1 MHDRVNIMQEP
12 SFTVSE
18 FVAVLNQTLDYAY
31 PVVNVVGELTNF
43 RVSRGK
49 WVYFD
54 IKDDEASVKCFGTVF
69 QLPGPLEDGM
79 MVHIV
84 ANPRLHPLYNFSL
97 NLQSITPVGEGSLKR
112 AADLLLAKLTAEGL
126 FDPHRKRPVPFAPD
140 HIGLITAKQSAAYA
154 DFIKILNERWSG
166 VLVTHRDVQVQGDPA
181 VAEIV
186 NAIEA
191 MNQLAH
197 PPEVLVI
204 TRGGGSAEDLAAFN
218 SEQVTRAV
226 AACRI
231 PTIVAIGHESDI
243 SLAELAADLRA
254 STPSNAVQLL
264 VPDKAAVLMALKEQS
279 KGMRDILV
287 AYMQNIHRDLKE
299 NAHTIQHMAEQAYLA
314 AEHTLERQTDLLEA
328 LNPQK
333 VLKRGY
339 AVVRAISG
347 DKFIKTVKGL
357 KKGDDITIDW
367 QDGSAEAII
376 SSISSRTRI

>member
-1 MHDRVNIMQEP
+1 MQEP

-79 MVHIV
+79 MVRIV

-97 NLQSITPVGEGSLKR
+97 NLQSVTPVGEGSLKR

-140 HIGLITAKQSAAYA
+140 HIGLITARQSAAYA
-154 DFIKILNERWSG
+154 DFVKIVNERWAG
-166 VLVTHRDVQVQGDPA
+166 VHITHCDVQVQGEPA

-204 TRGGGSAEDLAAFN
+204 TRGGGSAEDLAAF
-218 SEQVTRAV
+218 STEQVTRAV

-231 PTIVAIGHESDI
+231 PTLVAIGHEIDI

-254 STPSNAVQLL
+254 STPSNAAQLL
-264 VPDKAAVLMALKEQS
+264 VPDKAAVLAALKEQR
-279 KGMRDILV
+279 KALDDTV
-287 AYMQNIHRDLKE
+287 AMYVQNAQRDLNE
-299 NAHTIQHMAEQAYLA
+299 HSQTIKHMAEQAYLA
-314 AEHTLERQTDLLEA
+314 AAHTLERQKDLLEA
-328 LNPQK
+328 LNPQI

-339 AVVRAISG
+339 AVVRASAG
-347 DKFIKTVKGL
+347 KQFIKSVKDL
-357 KKGDDITIDW
+357 KKGDNVTIDW
-367 QDGSAEAII
+367 RDGSADATIT
-376 SSISSRTRI
+376 SIR

>member
-1 MHDRVNIMQEP
+1 MQEP
-12 SFTVSE
+12 EFTVSE

-69 QLPGPLEDGM
+69 QLPGPLDDGM
-79 MVHIV
+79 MVRIA

-126 FDPHRKRPVPFAPD
+126 FDPQRKRPVPFAPA

-154 DFIKILNERWSG
+154 DFVKILNERWSG
-166 VLVTHRDVQVQGDPA
+166 VLVTHRDVQVQGEPA
-181 VAEIV
+181 IAEIV

-191 MNQLAH
+191 MNQLAY

-264 VPDKAAVLMALKEQS
+264 VPDKAAVLSTLKQQRRE
-279 KGMRDILV
+279 MHDIVV
-287 AYMQNIHRDLKE
+287 AYVQTAQRDLKE
-299 NAHTIQHMAEQAYLA
+299 NAQTIQHMAEQAYLA
-314 AEHTLERQTDLLEA
+314 AANTLARQTDLLEA
-328 LNPQK
+328 LNPQT

-339 AVVRAISG
+339 AVVRLHTG
-347 DKFIKTVKGL
+347 KKFIKSVKGL
-357 KKGDDITIDW
+357 KKGDDITIGW

-376 SSISSRTRI
+376 SSISGRTRI